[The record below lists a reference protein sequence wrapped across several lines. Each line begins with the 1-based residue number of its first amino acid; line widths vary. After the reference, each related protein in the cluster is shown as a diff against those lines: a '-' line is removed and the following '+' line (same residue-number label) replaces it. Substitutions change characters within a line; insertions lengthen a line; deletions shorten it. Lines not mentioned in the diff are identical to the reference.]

1 MERLKAT
8 DPCKVKVG
16 NSFAAGTIVEVLP
29 KGYLVE
35 VSGVTSKYKATH
47 VYPAMGAAQLLRK
60 SPIRSSRKPKPGRAE
75 RSGEL
80 SPKARQ
86 MIHEM
91 SEMVVAHIE
100 KTATDKAVARLESA
114 ASQRA
119 LKPQPPQKSRTWL
132 DFVRRLPCCFCGKAA
147 PSDPHHHG
155 KRGVGQ
161 KVRDTLCIPLCRDC
175 HTRYT
180 NTGCVGALDRAAT
193 ATRLLFEQHQLLKR
207 VFQRLTL
214 EVQAVALS
222 IVLADL
228 PPDALDRA
236 ITLYD
241 PAEY

>member
-1 MERLKAT
+1 MTERLKAD
-8 DPCKVKVG
+8 DPCKVKMG
-16 NSFAAGTIVEVLP
+16 NSFSAGTIVEVLP
-29 KGYLVE
+29 KGYMVQ
-35 VSGVTSKYKATH
+35 VNGVTSKYKATH
-47 VYPAMGAAQLLRK
+47 IKPAKAATQRLRK
-60 SPIRSSRKPKPGRAE
+60 IPIRRSKPIKQAG
-75 RSGEL
+75 RSGEI
-80 SPKARQ
+80 SEKARRV
-86 MIHEM
+86 IEEV
-91 SEMVVAHIE
+91 SAKVVAEIE
-100 KTATDKAVARLESA
+100 KNAAEKVVTRLESA
-114 ASQRA
+114 ASQRT

-132 DFVRRLPCCFCGKAA
+132 DFVRRLPCCFCRTVGNT
-147 PSDPHHHG
+147 DPHHHG

-161 KVRDTLCIPLCRDC
+161 KVRDTLCIPLCRLC

-180 NTGCVGALDRAAT
+180 DTGCLGELDRAAT

-228 PPDALDRA
+228 PSDALDRA

>member
-1 MERLKAT
+1 MDRMKAT

-47 VYPAMGAAQLLRK
+47 VYPAKGAGQLGRK

-75 RSGEL
+75 RSGEI
-80 SPKARQ
+80 SPKARRV
-86 MIHEM
+86 IHEM

-100 KTATDKAVARLESA
+100 KTATEKAVARLDTA

-132 DFVRRLPCCFCGKAA
+132 DFVRRQPCCFCRAVGNT
-147 PSDPHHHG
+147 DPHHHG

-161 KVRDTLCIPLCRDC
+161 KVRDTLCIPLCRMC

-180 NTGCVGALDRAAT
+180 DTGCLGELDRAAT

-228 PPDALDRA
+228 PSDALDRA